1 MSDKHT
7 ITYDPEKSENYKISE
22 LQLSEYFFES
32 SIPKEELV
40 ENSFLFLTTQ
50 HIKRNLFFY
59 ELYKKIVDVPGV
71 VMHFGARWGRHL
83 AYFDSLRTIFEP
95 FNYSRKIIGFD
106 TFAGFKDQFD
116 REKDKN
122 SPIMKEGY
130 LATTA
135 GYEAELDK
143 ILKTREMLAPMAHV
157 KKYEIIKGDV
167 TETLP
172 DYLEKNPHTIVAF
185 AHLDIN
191 LFKPTKNSLELLK
204 KHLTKGSIIL
214 IDEMGFEDIPG
225 QTLAVKEAFGLDNI
239 KLQRVPI
246 VNPTWPAF
254 FVIE

>member
-1 MSDKHT
+1 MSNKHT
-7 ITYDPEKSENYKISE
+7 ITYDPEKSDVYKNAE
-22 LQLSEYFFES
+22 LQLADYFFDS

-50 HIKRNLFFY
+50 HVKRNLFFY

-71 VMHFGARWGRHL
+71 IMQFGARWGRHL

-106 TFAGFKDQFD
+106 TFTGFKDQFD
-116 REKDKN
+116 AKDST

-130 LATTA
+130 LATTQ
-135 GYEAELDK
+135 GYEDELDK
-143 ILKTREMLAPMAHV
+143 ILKTREMLAPMSHV

-167 TETLP
+167 METLP
-172 DYLEKNPHTIVAF
+172 AYFDNNPHTVVALI
-185 AHLDIN
+185 HLDIN
-191 LFKPTKNSLELLK
+191 LFKPTKYSLELLK
-204 KHLTKGSIIL
+204 KHVTKGSIIV

-239 KLQRVPI
+239 RLQRVPI